1 MRKSTVT
8 DIWVST
14 PENTVISGEICAK
27 YTAPRKISGANIQ
40 TDYSELEV
48 AEFGGRI
55 NEMLRIR
62 FVRVPNISVGD
73 HVYFAKPS
81 SDDKAGEYEVIS
93 IKTGYRNPK
102 LVRNPT
108 IVDIRKVTE

>member
-14 PENTVISGEICAK
+14 PENTVISGEISAK
-27 YTAPRKISGANIQ
+27 YTTLRKISGANIQ
-40 TDYSELEV
+40 MDYSELEV

-62 FVRVPNISVGD
+62 FIRVPDISVGD
-73 HVYFAKPS
+73 HVYFVKPS

-93 IKTGYRNPK
+93 IKTGYRTPN